1 MNTNFL
7 KNPIII
13 GIIAGVLTYGY
24 MYWEADRKH
33 KENPKVQKRSVGLIT
48 PAVVSVIVW
57 FLASSYLDNR
67 SVSQPSGII
76 GPSGPIGSTGV
87 VQSTG
92 PKTSLVG
99 NRTYKLVDSAGSF
112 GSESYRLIGKNNIK
126 LPPTDVFIDLA
137 RF

>member
-1 MNTNFL
+1 MNTDLL

-33 KENPKVQKRSVGLIT
+33 KQNPKVKRRSVGFIT
-48 PAVVSVIVW
+48 PAVISVIVW
-57 FLASSYLDNR
+57 FLASSYFDN
-67 SVSQPSGII
+67 SGSPSEAPKQSGTTIQTQPQNNLLG
-76 GPSGPIGSTGV
+76 
-87 VQSTG
+87 Q
-92 PKTSLVG
+92 PKSSLIS
-99 NRTYKLVDSAGSF
+99 NNSYKLVDSDGSF
-112 GSESYRLIGKNNIK
+112 GSESYQLIGKNNIK